1 MRRTVALR
9 LCAVVVVAGSIAASS
24 ALPAGAVV
32 AKGATCTKATFK
44 TDLKKFTSTS
54 VISGCTNP
62 AATGGTG
69 TLVANFKN
77 LKAITTKITWKGTGT
92 TSYAVTQKAVTAGNK
107 CKVVKGKQDIQIV
120 STGKF
125 TAGTGVVGTAF
136 KGTTYVETLCV
147 TSTSSTYLMPGSKII
162 FK

>member
-1 MRRTVALR
+1 MRRT
-9 LCAVVVVAGSIAASS
+9 AASRLFAVTAIVS
-24 ALPAGAVV
+24 IVGFSSVLPAGAVI

-54 VISGCTNP
+54 VMSGCTNP

-77 LKAITTKITWKGTGT
+77 LAKITTKITWKGTGT
-92 TSYAVTQKAVTAGNK
+92 TSYLVTQKVGPKTNK
-107 CKVVKGKQDIQIV
+107 CKGSGKTKDVLIV

-125 TAGTGVVGTAF
+125 TAGTGAVGAAW
-136 KGTTYVETLCV
+136 KGTVYTESLCV
-147 TSTSSTYLMPGSKII
+147 TKTNSTYLLPGSKIT